1 MLTLNTLYVHV
12 HMLSLNINMFLWIY
26 IYFGTESTNGII
38 EYTNIVTEYTC
49 TNVVTEYT
57 NVVNEYTYTYM
68 YVVTEYTCT
77 VKFCYFQEHK
87 TPPKMTNTNT
97 DTNIHVLLISK
108 SIILKIHVP
117 DLVSSLVLNT
127 IFCWFLCWFDAQ
139 NKMVNLP
146 QSKKTDPHKY

>member
-12 HMLSLNINMFLWIY
+12 HMLSLNINMFLWIN
-26 IYFGTESTNGII
+26 IYFGTESTNDII

-57 NVVNEYTYTYM
+57 NVVN
-68 YVVTEYTCT
+68 EYTCT

>member
-26 IYFGTESTNGII
+26 IYFGTESTNGVI

-117 DLVSSLVLNT
+117 DLVSPLVLNT